1 MPELRASLAN
11 AKRDFN
17 RRRGE
22 RLQRKRGNNPP
33 TRYFPRASTSLAI
46 TLNNTCETDFAGGA
60 RPPRFEQFR

>member
-1 MPELRASLAN
+1 MPELRANLAN

-33 TRYFPRASTSLAI
+33 TRYFPQVI
-46 TLNNTCETDFAGGA
+46 TQSGY
-60 RPPRFEQFR
+60 